1 MCLLEIEGVSTRQA
15 TKTNVGLSLA
25 ASFEP
30 LAHYEN
36 VASLSLF
43 YRYYIG
49 RCSSELVQLVPFP
62 FSRFLFLK
70 GDLLVILIDCINFLS
85 PFLNV
90 TRMSISTVSFLKQL
104 DSEILCL

>member
-49 RCSSELVQLVPFP
+49 RCSSELVQLVPLP
-62 FSRFLFLK
+62 FSKGRSSRFSDRLYDF
-70 GDLLVILIDCINFLS
+70 S
-85 PFLNV
+85 V
-90 TRMSISTVSFLKQL
+90 TIPRCYKDVYVNSFFPIQT
-104 DSEILCL
+104 